1 MVIRSHVNGLRI
13 KGSECCGFIDKK
25 DFYWQGQ
32 RVYMENQHTVGANK
46 YLLKE

>member
-25 DFYWQGQ
+25 DFYWLA
-32 RVYMENQHTVGANK
+32 RTKKSIWRKPTHSREPINIC
-46 YLLKE
+46 